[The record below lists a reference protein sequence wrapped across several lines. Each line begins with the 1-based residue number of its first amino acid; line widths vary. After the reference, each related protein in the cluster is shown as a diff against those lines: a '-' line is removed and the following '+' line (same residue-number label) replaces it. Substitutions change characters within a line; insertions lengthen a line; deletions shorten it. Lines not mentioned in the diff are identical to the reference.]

1 MTADRRL
8 EALFSTDPNLNELW
22 QVQWSVVDLWHEQM
36 EKNNLKPWWWKEW
49 KFKVCWV
56 ESLSVK
62 DSWLFCWEYG
72 SWIGLIDESL
82 VRWSTNGAAFLRWET
97 TLCLHLA
104 LLILGQTVLPWH
116 VQAWS
121 AADPV
126 GCRYRDS
133 WFPMEN
139 IRKTQGFEISFW
151 YAFPD

>member
-56 ESLSVK
+56 ECER
-62 DSWLFCWEYG
+62 FMTF
-72 SWIGLIDESL
+72 WIGRIDESL

-116 VQAWS
+116 VQARS

-133 WFPMEN
+133 CFPMEN
-139 IRKTQGFEISFW
+139 RRKTKGFEISFW
-151 YAFPD
+151 YAFPH